1 METVATYTL
10 RSKDKPLINFSLKRE
25 LEEEFGVKQYKYQV
39 EIIDV
44 IEENKSILP
53 YPLRRQLDN
62 KHLLN
67 WINQRKAPKNRQFV
81 NQIMS
86 AIEDSRNPLKYVDI
100 SHALSLND
108 AYWITNDAFSAKWQD
123 FNLYDHPFD
132 EVLAYV
138 AFTGYTEKVQGVVTS
153 PELTSSGMLKKCWS
167 NRKDGIYLLKG
178 DDFIPRPDKR
188 NQATMEFYAA
198 QVAEKMGF
206 EHISYDLE
214 EFHHSNGD
222 KEIVCK
228 CKLFTSENVGF
239 INAYE
244 YFLAKGFDAQDANL
258 EDLSSQAKMASLYG
272 ETAYQDM
279 MVFDS
284 LICNQDRHLGN
295 FGYLVNNDTGEFI
308 RPAPILYQ

>member
-108 AYWITNDAFSAKWQD
+108 AYWITNDAFSAILKRYKVSLHRQ
-123 FNLYDHPFD
+123 NLLHR
-132 EVLAYV
+132 E
-138 AFTGYTEKVQGVVTS
+138 
-153 PELTSSGMLKKCWS
+153 C
-167 NRKDGIYLLKG
+167 
-178 DDFIPRPDKR
+178 
-188 NQATMEFYAA
+188 
-198 QVAEKMGF
+198 
-206 EHISYDLE
+206 
-214 EFHHSNGD
+214 
-222 KEIVCK
+222 
-228 CKLFTSENVGF
+228 
-239 INAYE
+239 
-244 YFLAKGFDAQDANL
+244 
-258 EDLSSQAKMASLYG
+258 
-272 ETAYQDM
+272 
-279 MVFDS
+279 
-284 LICNQDRHLGN
+284 
-295 FGYLVNNDTGEFI
+295 
-308 RPAPILYQ
+308 